1 MSVNFPTPQARVVE
15 YEKLG
20 LGMFVH
26 YGLYSQLNKG
36 EWIYWM
42 TDRDMDKYQKLKDS
56 FTAEDFDA
64 EKIVLTAKAC
74 GCRYVNLTTRHHEGF
89 SLYDTCKLSDFDSLH
104 SPCGRDLVREFVD
117 ACNKHGIVP
126 FFYHT
131 TWDWYNKDFDNDF
144 NKYLEYLRSSV
155 EILCKNYGKIGGFYF
170 DGNWIKPKADWK
182 LDELY
187 GTIRKYQ
194 PDAIIIN
201 NTGLHNLG
209 KAIHPEIDAVT
220 FEQTIPV
227 TIDRDGLKHYY
238 AGEMDLTMNTH
249 WGIAPGDINYKS
261 PKELIEALCRCR
273 ATGNN
278 LLLNISPTATGGILP
293 YQAALFGII
302 GEWIDIFGEAIYD
315 TTPLHYPENVGG
327 YTNNKMVISRDRKNL
342 FIFAFDHG
350 KNGDSNVTVG
360 GKYAGLTSF
369 SNVKFRVKKAYW
381 MDNGEDIDF
390 SQDKFDN
397 LCVNL
402 TGYKY
407 GCDYCVRVA
416 KLELE

>member
-1 MSVNFPTPQARVVE
+1 MSVNFPTPAPRVTE

-42 TDRDMDKYQKLKDS
+42 TDRDMDKYQKLKDT
-56 FTAEDFDA
+56 FTAEDFNA
-64 EKIVLTAKAC
+64 EEIVLTAKKC

-89 SLYDTCKLSDFDSLH
+89 SLYDTCGLSDFDSLH

-144 NKYLEYLRSSV
+144 NNYLEYLRKSV

-220 FEQTIPV
+220 FEQSNPV
-227 TIDRDGLKHYY
+227 MIDRDGLNHYFS
-238 AGEMDLTMNTH
+238 GEMDLTMNTH
-249 WGIAPGDINYKS
+249 WGMATGDINYKS

-273 ATGNN
+273 TTGNN
-278 LLLNISPTATGGILP
+278 LLLNISPTATGAIVP
-293 YQAALFGII
+293 YQKALFGII
-302 GEWIDIFGEAIYD
+302 GEWIEIFGESVYD
-315 TTPLHYPENVGG
+315 TVPLFYPENVGG
-327 YTNNKMVISRDRKNL
+327 YTHNKMVVSRDRKSL
-342 FIFAFDHG
+342 FVFAFDHG

-369 SNVKFRVKKAYW
+369 SNVKFKVKRAYW
-381 MDNGEDIDF
+381 MDNNEEIEF
-390 SQDKFDN
+390 SQDKYNN

-407 GCDYCVRVA
+407 GYDYCVRVA